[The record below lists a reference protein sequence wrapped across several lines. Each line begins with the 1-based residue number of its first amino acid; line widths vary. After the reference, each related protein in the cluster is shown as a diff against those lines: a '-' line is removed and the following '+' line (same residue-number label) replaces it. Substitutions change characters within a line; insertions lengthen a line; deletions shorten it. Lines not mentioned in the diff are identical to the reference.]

1 MKKFIVLVF
10 LLLPVFAFS
19 AGIFDQDVFL
29 RDGVAYDKVGKK
41 YTGVAVTPN
50 HDTIGMEVTYKDGV
64 LEGTGKFFIEG
75 KLKEEY
81 MFKDGIMDGPAK
93 FYDENGKVT
102 EEALFVQGIKQE
114 KK

>member
-1 MKKFIVLVF
+1 MKKFILMF
-10 LLLPVFAFS
+10 LLLPALAFA
-19 AGIFDQDVFL
+19 ATVGIFDQDVFL
-29 RDGVAYDKVGKK
+29 RDGVAYDKAGKK

-64 LEGTGKFFIEG
+64 LEGTGKFFVEG

-81 MFKDGIMDGPAK
+81 MFKDGLMNGPAK

-102 EEALFVQGIKQE
+102 EDAFFVDGIK